1 MKSINGIYH
10 CQADSTD
17 FLLKT
22 PTFTGNASERTVT
35 QLAKG
40 DTKEQFKRQCDHGL
54 SMVNDAGGLL
64 SGEAIYELY
73 HHLCKEQ
80 S

>member
-40 DTKEQFKRQCDHGL
+40 GAHRSSSNGNVTR
-54 SMVNDAGGLL
+54 V
-64 SGEAIYELY
+64 
-73 HHLCKEQ
+73 
-80 S
+80 

>member
-22 PTFTGNASERTVT
+22 PTFTGNALERTVT

-40 DTKEQFKRQCDHGL
+40 GTKEQFKRQCDQGL
-54 SMVNDAGGLL
+54 PMVNDAGELV
-64 SGEAIYELY
+64 SGPAIFELY
-73 HHLCKEQ
+73 KQFCRGVE
-80 S
+80 

>member
-10 CQADSTD
+10 CQPDPTD
-17 FLLKT
+17 FLPDS

-40 DTKEQFKRQCDHGL
+40 GTKEQFKRQCNQGL
-54 SMVNDAGGLL
+54 SMVNDAGCQL
-64 SGEAIYELY
+64 SGDAIYELY
-73 HHLCKEQ
+73 HHLCKE
-80 S
+80 